1 MRKILLMTGLCLF
14 STALFL
20 AVLQVRTGS
29 TMAPVTA
36 HTAPVAQSIPSGP
49 ATRQLEQALTAAPD
63 PAAAPAAPLAEAT
76 ATSAPRI
83 SLSPRN
89 PPKGARFVKAPTAD

>member
-36 HTAPVAQSIPSGP
+36 QTAPVAQSIPSGP
-49 ATRQLEQALTAAPD
+49 ATRQLEQALAAAPD
-63 PAAAPAAPLAEAT
+63 PASAPAAPLAEAT

-83 SLSPRN
+83 SLAPRN